1 MPRRLLLE
9 KRFRHMHELKKNGP
23 SAAWRALCLA
33 AMSLGLPG
41 VAPAQA
47 PGAGAAPAADVST
60 GAERRVDINE
70 YIVRGNTV
78 LDARSIEK
86 AVTPFLGPGRTLKD
100 MEAARDALLAVY
112 QAKGYQSVYVDLPEQ
127 QVVGGIVFL
136 QVSETKVGRVRVVG
150 AEYSSPLAVRDQVP
164 ALKEG
169 EVPDFNQ
176 AQSELTALNRTG
188 RRQVMPL
195 VRQGSLPGTM
205 DVDLKVEDS
214 SPWRASV
221 GLNNDRSPDTKPL
234 RATASIGHDNLWQ
247 LGHSASLS
255 FFGTPQDLNQTKVW
269 SGSYIAPLKDSNW
282 SLEMSGYVSDSNV
295 STVGGT
301 TVLGKGHS
309 IGLKATY
316 TVPNAGDWWHAFS
329 AGVDFKRNKEQLR
342 LGTTGDDVPLRY
354 APITL
359 SYSGFRQ
366 TERGQYALGMSFL
379 TGTRSLFGYGS
390 NWREFDY
397 KRYKASPSFM
407 VLKADVNA
415 TYNFANDSQL
425 GFRLA
430 GQMTDSPLVSGEQI
444 AAGGMNS
451 VRGYMSAESTGD
463 YGLVGSAEW
472 RSKPLAWGGTWV
484 ENWRTYVFVDA
495 AQLRLRDP
503 LPEQDAR
510 FTLASIGMGT
520 SFRIGQRVTGR
531 LDFGY
536 PLKDG
541 PRTERHDPRLTF
553 SINAS
558 Y

>member
-1 MPRRLLLE
+1 
-9 KRFRHMHELKKNGP
+9 MHELRKNGP
-23 SAAWRALCLA
+23 SAAWRALCVVAL
-33 AMSLGLPG
+33 SLGTPAL
-41 VAPAQA
+41 APAQEQ
-47 PGAGAAPAADVST
+47 GAAPSADTPS

-78 LDARSIEK
+78 LDVRSIEK

-100 MEAARDALLAVY
+100 MEGARDALLSAY
-112 QAKGYQSVYVDLPEQ
+112 QSKGYQSVYVDLPEQ
-127 QVVGGIVFL
+127 QVVAGIVYL

-150 AEYSSPLAVRDQVP
+150 AEYSSPLEVRDQVP
-164 ALKEG
+164 ALAEG
-169 EVPDFNQ
+169 QVPDFNKAQ
-176 AQSELTALNRTG
+176 AQLTELNRAG

-195 VRQGSLPGTM
+195 VRQGKLPGTM
-205 DVDLKVEDS
+205 DVDLKVEDN
-214 SPWRASV
+214 SPWRASA
-221 GLNNDRSPDTKPL
+221 GLNNDRSPDTKSL

-247 LGHSASLS
+247 MGHSASLS
-255 FFGTPQDLNQTKVW
+255 FFGAPQDLDQTKVW
-269 SGSYIAPLKDSNW
+269 SGSYVAPLRDTNW
-282 SLEMSGYVSDSNV
+282 SLEASGYVSDSNV

-301 TVLGKGHS
+301 SVLGKGHA

-316 TVPNAGDWWHAFS
+316 TVPNAGEWWHAFS
-329 AGVDFKRNKEQLR
+329 AGIDFKSNKEQLR
-342 LGTTGDDVPLRY
+342 LGATGDEVPLKY
-354 APITL
+354 APVTL

-366 TERGQYALGMSFL
+366 TERGQYALGMSFV

-390 NWREFDY
+390 NWQEFNY
-397 KRYKASPSFM
+397 KRYKAKPGFM

-415 TYNFANDSQL
+415 TYNFAGESQL

-463 YGLVGSAEW
+463 YGLVGSVEW
-472 RSKPLAWGGTWV
+472 RTKPLQWAGTWV
-484 ENWRTYVFVDA
+484 ENWRAYAFLDA
-495 AQLRLRDP
+495 AQLRLQDP
-503 LPEQDAR
+503 LPEQQSR
-510 FTLASIGMGT
+510 FTLASVGIGT
-520 SFRIGQRVTGR
+520 SFRIGQRVSGR

-536 PLKDG
+536 PLRDG
-541 PRTERHDPRLTF
+541 PRTEKHDPRVTF

>member
-1 MPRRLLLE
+1 
-9 KRFRHMHELKKNGP
+9 MHELRKNGP
-23 SAAWRALCLA
+23 SAAWRALCVAVL
-33 AMSLGLPG
+33 SLGAHGL
-41 VAPAQA
+41 ALAQE
-47 PGAGAAPAADVST
+47 P
-60 GAERRVDINE
+60 GAERHVDINE

-78 LDARSIEK
+78 LDVRSIEK

-100 MEAARDALLAVY
+100 MEGARDALLSAY

-127 QVVGGIVFL
+127 QVVAGIVYL

-150 AEYSSPLAVRDQVP
+150 AEYSSPLEVRDQVS
-164 ALKEG
+164 ALTEG
-169 EVPDFNQ
+169 QVPDFNKAQ
-176 AQSELTALNRTG
+176 AQLTELNRTG

-195 VRQGSLPGTM
+195 VRQGKLPGTM
-205 DVDLKVEDS
+205 DVDLKVEDN
-214 SPWRASV
+214 SPWRASA
-221 GLNNDRSPDTKPL
+221 GLNNDRSPDTKSL

-247 LGHSASLS
+247 MGHSASLS
-255 FFGTPQDLNQTKVW
+255 FFGAPQDLDQTKVW
-269 SGSYIAPLKDSNW
+269 SGSYIAPLRDSNW
-282 SLEMSGYVSDSNV
+282 SVEASGYVSDSNV

-301 TVLGKGHS
+301 SVLGKGHA

-329 AGVDFKRNKEQLR
+329 AGIDFKSNKEQLR
-342 LGTTGDDVPLRY
+342 LGASGDEVPLKY

-366 TERGQYALGMSFL
+366 TERGQYALGMSFV

-390 NWREFDY
+390 NWEQFNY
-397 KRYKASPSFM
+397 KRYKAKPAFM
-407 VLKADVNA
+407 ALKADVNA
-415 TYNFANDSQL
+415 TYNFAGESQL

-463 YGLVGSAEW
+463 YGLVGSVEW
-472 RSKPLAWGGTWV
+472 RTKPLQWAGTWV
-484 ENWRTYVFVDA
+484 ENWRAYAFLDA
-495 AQLRLRDP
+495 AQLRLQDP
-503 LPEQDAR
+503 LPEQQSR
-510 FTLASIGMGT
+510 FTLASVGVGT
-520 SFRIGQRVTGR
+520 SFRIGQRVSGR

-536 PLKDG
+536 PLRDG
-541 PRTERHDPRLTF
+541 PRTEKHDPRVTF